1 MVKKGQNIVDMNNAA
16 IDQGVGALVK
26 VDVPADWKTLLM
38 KAVTKL
44 NQAVNPAH
52 LSFKTLH
59 NQSMHK
65 LVMIFLYPHLLV
77 TKMVHYLLVLLNS
90 KNAVLHCSFQNGYQ
104 KTVSNVT
111 NVPSYVHML
120 QFVQSWQL
128 KKKWLQLQNI
138 SIQSLHWALKT
149 FNSVSQYPH

>member
-1 MVKKGQNIVDMNNAA
+1 MNNAA
-16 IDQGVGALVK
+16 IDQGVNALVK
-26 VDVPADWKTLLM
+26 VDVPADWKN
-38 KAVTKL
+38 AVDEGGH
-44 NQAVNPAH
+44 AVKTWLRILPI
-52 LSFKTLH
+52 LRSKTLH

-65 LVMIFLYPHLLV
+65 LVMIFLYPHSLV

-128 KKKWLQLQNI
+128 KQKWLQLQNI
-138 SIQSLHWALKT
+138 SIQSLHWAPKT

>member
-38 KAVTKL
+38 KVVTKL

-65 LVMIFLYPHLLV
+65 LVMIFLYPHSLV
-77 TKMVHYLLVLLNS
+77 TKMVHYLLVLLNT
-90 KNAVLHCSFQNGYQ
+90 KNAVLQLF
-104 KTVSNVT
+104 
-111 NVPSYVHML
+111 VP
-120 QFVQSWQL
+120 
-128 KKKWLQLQNI
+128 KWLPENC
-138 SIQSLHWALKT
+138 IQCNQMFLRMST
-149 FNSVSQYPH
+149 CYNSSNHGN

>member
-1 MVKKGQNIVDMNNAA
+1 MFLLAG
-16 IDQGVGALVK
+16 
-26 VDVPADWKTLLM
+26 KTLLIM
-38 KAVTKL
+38 AIMRL
-44 NQAVNPAH
+44 NLVANLAH
-52 LSFKTLH
+52 PSFKILH

-65 LVMIFLYPHLLV
+65 PVMIFLYLDSLAM
-77 TKMVHYLLVLLNS
+77 KMVHYLLVLLNS
-90 KNAVLHCSFQNGYQ
+90 KNAVLHCSFQNGCL
-104 KTVSNVT
+104 KTVFNVT

-128 KKKWLQLQNI
+128 KQKWLQLQTI

>member
-1 MVKKGQNIVDMNNAA
+1 M
-16 IDQGVGALVK
+16 
-26 VDVPADWKTLLM
+26 LLM

-52 LSFKTLH
+52 LSFKILH

-65 LVMIFLYPHLLV
+65 LVMIFLYPHSLV

-90 KNAVLHCSFQNGYQ
+90 KNAVLHCSFQNGCQ

-128 KKKWLQLQNI
+128 KQKWLQLQNI

>member
-1 MVKKGQNIVDMNNAA
+1 MFLLTG
-16 IDQGVGALVK
+16 
-26 VDVPADWKTLLM
+26 KTLLM
-38 KAVTKL
+38 KAATQL
-44 NQAVNPAH
+44 NLVVNLAH
-52 LSFKTLH
+52 PSFKILH

-104 KTVSNVT
+104 KTVFNVT

-128 KKKWLQLQNI
+128 KQKWLQLQNI

>member
-1 MVKKGQNIVDMNNAA
+1 MNNAA

-26 VDVPADWKTLLM
+26 VDVPADWKNAVDEGNHAVKPGCESCPSFVQNIAQPINAQAGYDLPVSTFAGYEDGTL
-38 KAVTKL
+38 
-44 NQAVNPAH
+44 PAGTAK
-52 LSFKTLH
+52 FE
-59 NQSMHK
+59 
-65 LVMIFLYPHLLV
+65 
-77 TKMVHYLLVLLNS
+77 
-90 KNAVLHCSFQNGYQ
+90 NAVLHCSFQNGYQ

-128 KKKWLQLQNI
+128 KQKWLRLQNI